1 MSLSSPF
8 IRRPVATTLLNLSVI
23 LAGAVAFGLLAVS
36 PLPQVDFP
44 VISVSASLPGASP
57 ETMASSVAT
66 PLERALGTI
75 AGVNELTS
83 RSSQGSTR
91 ISIQFE
97 LDKDINA
104 AAREVQAAINA
115 SRSLLPSSL
124 PGMPSYRK
132 INPSAAPIMVLALT
146 SKTKSTTEIYDIA
159 STVLAQKVAQV
170 TGVGDVTVGGGSLP
184 AVRVEL
190 QPNALTHYGI
200 ALDDV
205 RRAIASANL
214 LRPKGAV
221 EEGQRYWQ
229 VQASDQL
236 STAADYRP
244 LVIRYQDGAPVRLSD
259 VARVYDGVEDRFNTG
274 YYNSQPAV
282 LLIVSRQPDANI
294 IKTVDAIYE
303 QLPALRAYLP
313 AGVDLHIASDRS
325 PTIRA
330 TLHEAERSLLIAVAL
345 VVLVV
350 LLFLASVRAAMIPVA
365 AVPVALVGAFGVMY
379 LCGFSLNNL
388 SLMALI
394 VATGLVV
401 DDAIVVL
408 ENISRHVE
416 LGKSPFQAALAGA
429 KEVGAT
435 LLSMNLALVA
445 VFVSILF
452 MGGIVERLFREFSI
466 TLVAAIMISLM
477 VSLSLTPMLCSRWL
491 RRRRVHE
498 RRNVLQR
505 ASDRSFARLLGGYDR
520 SLGWALRHAPLVICL
535 LLGVIALN
543 IHLYQVAPKSFL
555 PDQDTGQIGGFIR
568 GDDGLSFQVM
578 QPKITEFRRAL
589 LADPAV
595 ESIAGFIGG
604 GRGINNAQ
612 TFVRLKPL
620 SERQESAQVIVER
633 MRRTMPKVPGARLW
647 LFADQDIH
655 FGGGGWGSSYDYTL
669 LADDTAL
676 LRVWAERVKKALR
689 EVPQL
694 TGFDDE
700 LTSSQ
705 QITLIVDRAEARR
718 LGVDMATVTQ
728 TLNNAFGQRQV
739 STIYNALN
747 QYRVVME
754 VAPDQA
760 QGPEALDR
768 LYVIARPEGSGAGTG
783 SIASGARGA
792 EDIDRVASSARA
804 VGSGTANTDRAASA
818 QAGASSATGGQVLE
832 GQRVP
837 LSAFSHYEHTAANDR
852 VFHSGQ
858 FAAEN
863 ISFELKPGVSLS
875 EAQTAIR
882 DAVGQLAMPSSVQGR
897 IEGNAR
903 LFDRMQ
909 ENQPFA
915 ILFTLLIVYIVLGVL
930 YESYMHPLTILSTL
944 PSAGVGALL
953 ALQLLDTEF
962 SLIAM
967 LGLFLLIGV
976 VMKNAILMIDVALQ
990 LERERG
996 LPPEAAIREACL
1008 RRLRPILMTTMAA
1021 MLGALP
1027 LVIGSGEG
1035 SELRKPLGI
1044 AIVGG
1049 LIFSQVLT
1057 LYTTPVVYLYLD
1069 RLRLR
1074 SARRHHHVARLPLSQ
1089 P

>member
-8 IRRPVATTLLNLSVI
+8 IRRPVATTLLNLSII
-23 LAGAVAFGLLAVS
+23 LAGAAAFAMLAVS

-44 VISVSASLPGASP
+44 VIFVTASLPGASP

-66 PLERALGTI
+66 PLERAIGTI
-75 AGVNELTS
+75 AGVNEIRST
-83 RSSQGSTR
+83 SSQGSTR
-91 ISIQFE
+91 MFVQFD
-97 LDKDINA
+97 LGKDINT

-115 SRSLLPSSL
+115 SRSLLPSGL

-132 INPSAAPIMVLALT
+132 INPSQAPILVLALT
-146 SKTKSTTEIYDIA
+146 SRTRTASEIYDLA

-190 QPNALTHYGI
+190 QPNALAHYGI
-200 ALDDV
+200 SLDDV
-205 RRAIASANL
+205 RQTISSGNL

-221 EEGQRYWQ
+221 EDDERYWQ
-229 VQASDQL
+229 VHASDQL
-236 STAADYRP
+236 ARAADYQS
-244 LVIRYQDGAPVRLSD
+244 LIVRYQDGAPVRLSD

-274 YYNSQPAV
+274 YYNDEPAV

-294 IKTVDAIYE
+294 IQTVDAIYE
-303 QLPALRAYLP
+303 QLPTLRAFLP
-313 AGVDLHIASDRS
+313 SDVQLAIASDRS

-330 TLHEAERSLLIAVAL
+330 TLHEAERSLLIAVML
-345 VVLVV
+345 VILVV
-350 LLFLASVRAAMIPVA
+350 LLFLASLRAAIIPVA
-365 AVPVALVGAFGVMY
+365 AVPVSLVGSFAVMY
-379 LCGFSLNNL
+379 LCDFSLNNL

-408 ENISRHVE
+408 ENISRHLG
-416 LGKSPFQAALAGA
+416 LGKSPFQAALTGA
-429 KEVGAT
+429 REVGTT

-452 MGGIVERLFREFSI
+452 MGGFVQRLFREFSI
-466 TLVAAIMISLM
+466 TLVAAIMISLL
-477 VSLSLTPMLCSRWL
+477 VSLTLTPMLCSRWL
-491 RRRRVHE
+491 RRHQAGAP
-498 RRNVLQR
+498 RNIWQR
-505 ASDRSFARLLGGYDR
+505 LSDGGFSRLLRGYDR

-543 IHLYQVAPKSFL
+543 VRLYIVAPKGFL
-555 PDQDTGQIGGFIR
+555 PEQDTGQIGGFIR
-568 GDDGLSFQVM
+568 GDDALSFQVM
-578 QPKITEFRRAL
+578 QPKINAFRQAL

-620 SERQESAQVIVER
+620 EERQDSAQVVVER
-633 MRRTMPKVPGARLW
+633 MRHTMPKVPGARLW
-647 LFADQDIH
+647 LFVDQDIR
-655 FGGGGWGSSYDYTL
+655 FGGPGGGGGGGTQYEYIL
-669 LADDTAL
+669 RADDLDL
-676 LRVWAERVKKALR
+676 LRTWGQRVAEALHT
-689 EVPQL
+689 VPEL
-694 TGFDDE
+694 TGLEDE
-700 LTSSQ
+700 LVTSQ
-705 QITLIVDRAEARR
+705 QISLIVDRAEARR

-754 VAPDQA
+754 VSPELA

-768 LYVIARPEGSGAGTG
+768 LYVIARPPGSDAAVSDGLATRSAPDPAGRAQGVLPSASDPTG
-783 SIASGARGA
+783 P
-792 EDIDRVASSARA
+792 
-804 VGSGTANTDRAASA
+804 
-818 QAGASSATGGQVLE
+818 

-837 LSAFSHYEHTAANDR
+837 LSAFSRYEHTTAVDR
-852 VFHSGQ
+852 VQHSGQ
-858 FAAEN
+858 FASTS
-863 ISFELKPGVSLS
+863 IDFELKPGVSLS
-875 EAQTAIR
+875 RAKESI
-882 DAVGQLAMPSSVQGR
+882 DHAVAQLAMPASVQGR
-897 IEGNAR
+897 VEGNAR
-903 LFDRMQ
+903 LFERMQ
-909 ENQPFA
+909 STQPLA
-915 ILFTLLIVYIVLGVL
+915 ILGTLLIVYIVLGVL

-944 PSAGVGALL
+944 PSAGVGALV
-953 ALQLLDTEF
+953 ALQVYETEF

-996 LPPEAAIREACL
+996 LPPDAAIREACL
-1008 RRLRPILMTTMAA
+1008 LRLRPILMTTMAA
-1021 MLGALP
+1021 MLGAMP

-1035 SELRKPLGI
+1035 SELRQPLGI

-1069 RLRLR
+1069 RLRWWGV
-1074 SARRHHHVARLPLSQ
+1074 RRRQRHAEAHA
-1089 P
+1089 